1 MSCAANSARCRESL
15 PDAGYFSQA
24 NTDDCV
30 QACVE
35 PVFGIM
41 KAAMRLRQ
49 FLLRGLEAV
58 TAQWS
63 LVTMAWN
70 IHRMAVLSR

>member
-1 MSCAANSARCRESL
+1 VGELL

-24 NTDDCV
+24 NTDACV

-35 PVFGIM
+35 PVFGII

-49 FLLRGLEAV
+49 FLLRGLAAV
-58 TAQWS
+58 TVQWS
-63 LVTMAWN
+63 LLTMAWN
-70 IHRMAVLSR
+70 IHRMAVLNR